1 MTISSL
7 GSYITSSYTST
18 NDIKISSSAT
28 IPSKSEDK
36 LVSSDTVVTISS
48 TSKNLSE
55 NANNFENIGLQ
66 ARAKLDSL
74 IKATAQK
81 NGVTPQAVNIGAMSV
96 SDYSV
101 FSDQELAAM
110 SLNSSKNFLSIESD
124 QARGALAARVAV
136 SLKPYQAATNAG
148 DRRGHTMAINALYD
162 SMTPE
167 IRHALGW
174 TPVMM
179 EETNLLLES
188 DTKKFGKLDQTG
200 VLNHLKHA
208 SSNGG
213 ISIKIS

>member
-1 MTISSL
+1 MPISSL
-7 GSYITSSYTST
+7 GSDITSLYTST
-18 NDIKISSSAT
+18 NDIKFSPSTT

-36 LVSSDTVVTISS
+36 IASSDTVVTIST

-55 NANNFENIGLQ
+55 NSNNFENVGLQ

-74 IKATAQK
+74 IKTTAQK
-81 NGVTPQAVNIGAMSV
+81 NGVTPQAVNVGAMSV
-96 SDYSV
+96 NDYSV

-148 DRRGHTMAINALYD
+148 DRRGHTLAINALYD

-174 TPVMM
+174 SPVMM
-179 EETNLLLES
+179 EETNLLLER
-188 DTKKFGKLDQTG
+188 DTKKFGQLDFSG
-200 VLNHLKHA
+200 VLKNLKHA
-208 SSNGG
+208 SLNGG
-213 ISIKIS
+213 ITIKIT